1 MMVMAVFWNFGPWKF
16 LQEWFETRNN
26 IFKVKIMYEG
36 QGNPYIMVWKHH
48 DNIGLEWEKYVPLL
62 SHMYIKYAEG

>member
-1 MMVMAVFWNFGPWKF
+1 
-16 LQEWFETRNN
+16 
-26 IFKVKIMYEG
+26 MYEG